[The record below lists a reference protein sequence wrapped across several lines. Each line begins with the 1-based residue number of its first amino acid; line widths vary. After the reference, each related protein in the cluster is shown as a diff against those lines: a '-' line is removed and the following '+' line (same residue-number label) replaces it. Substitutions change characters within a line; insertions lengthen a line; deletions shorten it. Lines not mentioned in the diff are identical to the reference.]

1 MNMRPGLK
9 LLPVILLLGIV
20 AACNDAGPELQN
32 EAAVRSFY
40 AVLDANDFDAV
51 DQLAT
56 STCQLWTPGVPDPIS
71 MGDLKAGLP
80 SYYEGFPDY
89 NHTIDDL
96 IATGEYVVVRS
107 TARGTH
113 EAEFAGIPATGNTI
127 EYGQIAIFRLVDG
140 LIVEAWIQEDGLTM
154 MSQLGMNL
162 APPES
167 GS

>member
-1 MNMRPGLK
+1 MSMYPGLK
-9 LLPVILLLGIV
+9 LLPVILLLGIA
-20 AACNDAGPELQN
+20 AACNDSGPELQN

-40 AVLDANDFDAV
+40 AALDANDFDAL

-56 STCQLWTPGVPDPIS
+56 STCQLWMPGVPDPIS
-71 MGDLKAGLP
+71 MGDLKAGVLA
-80 SYYEGFPDY
+80 YYEGFPDY
-89 NHTIDDL
+89 THTIDDL

-113 EAEFAGIPATGNTI
+113 EAEFEGIPATGNTI
-127 EYGQIAIFRLVDG
+127 EYGQIVVYRLIDG
-140 LIVEAWIQEDGLTM
+140 LIVEAWIQEDNLTM
-154 MSQLGMNL
+154 MSQLGINL

>member
-1 MNMRPGLK
+1 MSMYPGLK
-9 LLPVILLLGIV
+9 LSPVILLLGIA
-20 AACNDAGPELQN
+20 AACNDSGPELQN

-40 AVLDANDFDAV
+40 AALDANDFDAF

-56 STCQLWTPGVPDPIS
+56 STCQLWMPGVPDPIS
-71 MGDLKAGLP
+71 MGDLKAGVP
-80 SYYEGFPDY
+80 AYYEGFPDY

-113 EAEFAGIPATGNTI
+113 EAEFEGIPATGNTI
-127 EYGQIAIFRLVDG
+127 EYGQILIFRLIDG
-140 LIVEAWIQEDGLTM
+140 LIMEAWIQEDNLTM